1 MVARTSL
8 RMLRAVALIALL
20 ALLAMLAV
28 ACGGDDDDSEDTGDD
43 AATTAASTTSGGGNG
58 ADACPALPYNIVL
71 KAARGATIGNDDQ
84 SFRVT
89 SARAVSLAGGAGYTI
104 YLANYDIPDG
114 EVGGLTAPA
123 PPEGKTLV
131 TIFLTTF
138 NAQGTPAI
146 IKTGDDIAYTTEFN
160 KLTFRVITQV
170 GAQSFNANSAA
181 QGSFKVTA
189 TGDHICGEINYSDS
203 ATSDLSAIQNQ
214 LKGTIGAEVKK

>member
-1 MVARTSL
+1 MADKLSWRILLAVA
-8 RMLRAVALIALL
+8 AVALLGALT
-20 ALLAMLAV
+20 V
-28 ACGGDDDDSEDTGDD
+28 ACGGGGDDDEGNSGD
-43 AATTAASTTSGGGNG
+43 ATTAAGSTTETGGNA
-58 ADACPALPYNIVL
+58 ADACPALPYTVAL

-104 YLANYDIPDG
+104 YLANYDIPEG

-170 GAQSFNANSAA
+170 GAQAFNSNTAA

-189 TGDHICGEINYSDS
+189 TGDHICGEIDYIDS
-203 ATSDLSAIQNQ
+203 ATSDLSAIQNH
-214 LKGTIGAEVKK
+214 LKGTIGAAVKK

>member
-1 MVARTSL
+1 MASTWSWRIL
-8 RMLRAVALIALL
+8 QAVSAIAIF
-20 ALLAMLAV
+20 AVIGV
-28 ACGGDDDDSEDTGDD
+28 ACGGGGGDDDDAGD
-43 AATTAASTTSGGGNG
+43 ATTAAEPTRSSGGSGSAG
-58 ADACPALPYNIVL
+58 CPSLPYSVVL

-89 SARAVSLAGGAGYTI
+89 SSRAVSLAGGAGYTI
-104 YLANYDIPDG
+104 YLANYDIPAG
-114 EVGGLTAPA
+114 EVGGLSAPV
-123 PPEGKTLV
+123 PPDGKTLI

-146 IKTGDDIAYTTEFN
+146 IKEGDNIAYETEFN

-170 GAQSFNANSAA
+170 GAESFNSNTAA

-189 TGDHICGEINYSDS
+189 TGDHICGEIDYSDS
-203 ATSDLSAIQNQ
+203 ASGDLAAVQNQ